1 MSAEQA
7 AAYQRLNDVKGV
19 PYRVLDKTEVERI
32 ENERKIEALRRQRRM
47 TQLREEYR
55 HIRNYKVVLV
65 HPQDGTVNRSFSLE
79 ELFEMFTLTQDWRD
93 AVL

>member
-1 MSAEQA
+1 MSHAGMTAPQA
-7 AAYQRLNDVKGV
+7 AT
-19 PYRVLDKTEVERI
+19 YRVLSAEEVAKADR
-32 ENERKIEALRRQRRM
+32 ERKIEDMRRQRRL

-55 HIRNYKVVLV
+55 WLREYKVVLES
-65 HPQDGTVNRSFSLE
+65 PDGQKNASFRLE

>member
-1 MSAEQA
+1 MSHPGMTALEA
-7 AAYQRLNDVKGV
+7 IE
-19 PYRVLDKTEVERI
+19 YRVLDKTEVERQ
-32 ENERKIEALRRQRRM
+32 ENERKIEELRRKRRF

-55 HIRNYKVVLV
+55 WLKDFKVVLES
-65 HPQDGTVNRSFSLE
+65 PDGRKNASFRLE

>member
-1 MSAEQA
+1 MTPEQA
-7 AAYQRLNDVKGV
+7 ALAKLQYIPAV
-19 PYRVLDKTEVERI
+19 PYRVLDKDEVERF
-32 ENERKIEALRRQRRM
+32 ENERKIEQLRKQRRM

-65 HPQDGTVNRSFSLE
+65 HPQDGTVNKSFSLE